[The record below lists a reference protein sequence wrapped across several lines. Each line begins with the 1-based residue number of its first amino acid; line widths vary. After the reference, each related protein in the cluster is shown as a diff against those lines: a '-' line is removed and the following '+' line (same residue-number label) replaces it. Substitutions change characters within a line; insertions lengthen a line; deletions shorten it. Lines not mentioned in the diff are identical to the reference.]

1 MKKPL
6 SPIAKFLI
14 NEKFLTIILIIYALV
29 VFCGEQFASSL
40 FSFSLWVW
48 IDFVCTL
55 IFLSEMIIKLRLEG
69 WKKYIKNNWF
79 DAFVVII
86 SLPSLLVPFVEF
98 GNLHTVVILRLL
110 RLGRIMRVFLLFQY
124 LPNINKLL
132 KGFLSGIRQTASVL
146 LGFLIVM
153 FVLGMISYAL
163 FKDISVQ
170 FFGTPLQSLHSM
182 FQLFVIDGWLEI
194 THAVSEGMTPIGRE
208 LVYFYFISLVALLGI
223 IGMAFITSI
232 FVDAMAEKDN
242 DDVQKKLRKI
252 SKQMDALLEKQT
264 ELEKR
269 LTNNPPRQEQQ

>member
-1 MKKPL
+1 MKKSL
-6 SPIAKFLI
+6 SPIAHFLI
-14 NEKFLTIILIIYALV
+14 NEKFLTVILIIYALV
-29 VFCGEQFASSL
+29 VFCGEQFASSV

-55 IFLSEMIIKLRLEG
+55 IFLLEMIIKIRLDG
-69 WKKYIKNNWF
+69 WKKYIKGNWF
-79 DAFVVII
+79 DAFVVLL
-86 SLPSLLVPFVEF
+86 SLPSLLVPFVDF
-98 GNLHTVVILRLL
+98 SHLHTVVILRLL

-153 FVLGMISYAL
+153 FVFGLISYAL
-163 FKDISVQ
+163 FKDVSTQ

-194 THAVSEGMTPIGRE
+194 THSVSEGMSPMGRE
-208 LVYFYFISLVALLGI
+208 LIYFYFIALVALLGI

-252 SKQMDALLEKQT
+252 SKQLDTLLEKQT
-264 ELEKR
+264 ELENH
-269 LTNNPPRQEQQ
+269 LHNNPPQS